1 MDDKIKQIECLITG
15 RVQLVMFRDFAQRK
29 ARKLGIVGM
38 VENLLDGSVKVAAQ
52 GREENLLK
60 FISYLKK
67 GPILAKVENVL
78 VKWTEAEESFK
89 GFKIIF

>member
-1 MDDKIKQIECLITG
+1 M
-15 RVQLVMFRDFAQRK
+15 
-29 ARKLGIVGM
+29 
-38 VENLLDGSVKVAAQ
+38 KVAAQ
-52 GREENLLK
+52 GSEENLLK